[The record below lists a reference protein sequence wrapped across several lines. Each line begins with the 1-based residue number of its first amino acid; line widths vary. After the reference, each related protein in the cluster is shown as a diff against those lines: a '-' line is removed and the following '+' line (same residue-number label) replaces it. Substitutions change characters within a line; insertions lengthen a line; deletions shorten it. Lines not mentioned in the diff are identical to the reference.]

1 MDKQLALGSGIW
13 DWTNLYSGNK
23 VTQRGTQPPTDA
35 HLDVLVFFLLLLQDL
50 QLLKNR
56 LLLEF
61 SPFNL
66 RA

>member
-1 MDKQLALGSGIW
+1 MQL
-13 DWTNLYSGNK
+13 K
-23 VTQRGTQPPTDA
+23 RETQPPTDV

-50 QLLKNR
+50 KLLENR

-66 RA
+66 RAQTKYTQVTHTHKHTTLLD